1 MTERSQ
7 TSGLPLRRRGVP
19 PASSPQVLR
28 RMQPTPRKDTVPEM
42 ALRRAIR
49 SRGIGYRVD
58 CRPEPSLRRKADL
71 VFKSARVAVF
81 VDGCFWHS
89 CPKHRSVPRQN
100 AEWWQTKLSG
110 VIARDQ
116 DTTLR
121 LRELGWHVIRIWEHD
136 DPNDQAN
143 EIANIVRARRLATHP
158 ATGR

>member
-1 MTERSQ
+1 MIDCSQ
-7 TSGLPLRRRGVP
+7 PSTRTVSRRGVP

-28 RMQPTPRKDTVPEM
+28 RMQRMPRKDTAPEM

-58 CRPEPSLRRKADL
+58 CRPEPSLRRKADI

-89 CPKHRSVPRQN
+89 CPKHRSVPKQN
-100 AEWWQTKLSG
+100 AGWWQTKLSG

-116 DTTLR
+116 DTARR

-136 DPNDQAN
+136 DPNEQAN
-143 EIANIVRARRLATHP
+143 KIANMVRARRLATRR